1 MTSVRR
7 TAILAGAALA
17 AGAAAVF
24 VIRARRSPKRVQPP
38 TAGRPLAAVRGELA
52 AEG

>member
-1 MTSVRR
+1 MNSARR
-7 TAILAGAALA
+7 TLILAAAALA
-17 AGAAAVF
+17 AGAAAVL
-24 VIRARRSPKRVQPP
+24 VVRARRSPGRVHPP

>member
-1 MTSVRR
+1 MTPARR
-7 TAILAGAALA
+7 TMILAGAALA
-17 AGAAAVF
+17 AGAAAVHL
-24 VIRARRSPKRVQPP
+24 VRARRSPKRLQPP

>member
-1 MTSVRR
+1 MTSARR
-7 TAILAGAALA
+7 TVVLAAAALA
-17 AGAAAVF
+17 AGAAALF
-24 VIRARRSPKRVQPP
+24 VVRARRRARPVALP